1 MAAPPPPAPAQPA
14 PPHEGSKFTLPLLA
28 FQHHVGQLYI
38 DPANIQFVR
47 ELRQS
52 DLAIVEQG
60 RLRRPDS
67 GKAVNVVCK
76 VWRPFV
82 VSTPQDFRELL
93 LEASKLHRLQHRQ
106 AGYGGHGCW
115 WCAGG

>member
-1 MAAPPPPAPAQPA
+1 MSAVPGQ
-14 PPHEGSKFTLPLLA
+14 FTLPLLA

-38 DPANIQFVR
+38 DPATIQFVR

-60 RLRRPDS
+60 RWQRAD
-67 GKAVNVVCK
+67 GKPVNIVCK

-82 VSTPQDFRELL
+82 VATPQDFRELL
-93 LEASKLHRLQHRQ
+93 LEASKLHRLQHP
-106 AGYGGHGCW
+106 
-115 WCAGG
+115 